1 MTDSKRE
8 EYIDLAIRTE
18 APITPELVE
27 RMTGH
32 ARSIHAIFG
41 LITET
46 GELTDGF
53 KRAIFYGKP
62 LDITNVREELGD
74 LFWYVAILMDVYGF
88 SFEEVMRLNIQK
100 LMARFPQKFTEVDA
114 LNRNLMN
121 ERSVL
126 EGESFFDGVK
136 VLDKILEETNKQV
149 DPLTQAQSIFEKA
162 IAEIDDLGVEVWL
175 VDEENQNVAPKINVT
190 DRVGFE
196 NVFEFTLR
204 NESDLQETNKPV
216 EYPNDHPQTLEGGLY
231 DPQVVP

>member
-1 MTDSKRE
+1 MTDVKRE

-74 LFWYVAILMDVYGF
+74 FFWYIAILMDEFGF
-88 SFEEVMRLNIQK
+88 SFEEVMKLNIQK
-100 LMARFPQKFTEVDA
+100 LLARFPEKFTEVDA
-114 LNRNLMN
+114 LNRNLLN
-121 ERSVL
+121 ERQVL
-126 EGESFFDGVK
+126 EGVQVSEGVTFK
-136 VLDKILEETNKQV
+136 NVGDSQFLSQIQDNQFLRRV
-149 DPLTQAQSIFEKA
+149 QATG
-162 IAEIDDLGVEVWL
+162 DLGCIVI
-175 VDEENQNVAPKINVT
+175 KIDGKQT
-190 DRVGFE
+190 
-196 NVFEFTLR
+196 T
-204 NESDLQETNKPV
+204 LQETDAIAMIINASPSIGRIFNLLIEGLRKEEKPN
-216 EYPNDHPQTLEGGLY
+216 EEGHG
-231 DPQVVP
+231 PSQEI